1 MMHLFII
8 NPAAGGKRSRHVK
21 TAEEIRS
28 VMRGHREYWEIYV
41 TKAPMDACHKVR
53 AASEGREPLR
63 VYACGGDGTL
73 NECVNGAVNRPHV
86 SVTHYPTGT
95 GNDFIKVFGPE
106 GAPLFRSLPE
116 LIGGRAHPIDLIE
129 VQTPSEV
136 RYGVNIC
143 SVGIDARIGTD
154 VHKYSAIPVIGG
166 AAGYVVSL
174 AVNFIRG
181 INQHLA
187 IRADDFSKEGLFAL
201 ACACNGSYYGGG
213 FNPVPDA
220 LPDDGVLEFLVVSA
234 VTRLKFLSF
243 VGEYAKGRFREIS
256 EIIRHIRGNHMIIS
270 GAEEFVINVDGEMM
284 RAKDVTFRM
293 LPGGVSF
300 ILPKNMHF
308 SASKSIQF
316 AAIKSK

>member
-1 MMHLFII
+1 MKHLFII
-8 NPAAGGKRSRHVK
+8 NPAAGGKKSRFAE
-21 TAEEIRS
+21 TADEIRS
-28 VMRGHREYWEIYV
+28 VMDGHPEYWEIYV

-53 AASEGREPLR
+53 TASEGREPLR

-73 NECVNGAVNRPHV
+73 NECINGAVNRPHV

-106 GAPLFRSLPE
+106 GATLFRSLPE
-116 LIGGRAHPIDLIE
+116 LIGGRARAIDLIE

-136 RYGVNIC
+136 RCGVNIC

-174 AVNFIRG
+174 AVNLIRG
-181 INQHLA
+181 VNQPLA
-187 IRADDFSKEGLFAL
+187 VTADGFSKAGLFAL
-201 ACACNGSYYGGG
+201 VCACNGSFYGGG

-234 VTRLKFLSF
+234 VTRLKFLRV
-243 VGEYAKGRFREIS
+243 VGKYAKGRFREIR
-256 EIIRHIRGNHMIIS
+256 EIIHHIRGNHMTIS
-270 GAEEFVINVDGEMM
+270 GAEEFVINVDGELM
-284 RAKDVTFRM
+284 RAKNVTFRM

-300 ILPKNMHF
+300 ILPRNMRF
-308 SASKSIQF
+308 SASTSTLS
-316 AAIKSK
+316 AAFKSK